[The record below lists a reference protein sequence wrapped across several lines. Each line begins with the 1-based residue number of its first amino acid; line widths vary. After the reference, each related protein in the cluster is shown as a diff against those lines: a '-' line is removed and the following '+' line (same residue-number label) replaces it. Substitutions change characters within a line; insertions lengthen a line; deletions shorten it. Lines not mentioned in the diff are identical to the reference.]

1 MIDDDRVNPVVQN
14 HAVTS
19 LLELLT
25 RARVYDLARPLERS
39 TPVGPNHP
47 PFWMAL
53 VRRHGDAP
61 RDDGSSSAQELL
73 SLGGHTGTHIDALS
87 HFSLAGKLHGGRTVE
102 ASMREGRFGELG
114 VETIAPL
121 VCRGVLLDVPG
132 AAGRDALEPAEP
144 ISAADL
150 ERTCDVHGI
159 DVRAGD
165 AVLVRTG
172 WPVGRFHDAAA
183 YNGAETGVPG
193 PDESAA
199 RWLGERR
206 IRVTGSDT
214 LAYEHLPPGAG
225 QRLLPAHVALLVEY
239 GVHIVEVL
247 DLEEL
252 ARDGVH
258 EFVFVALPLKLVG
271 ATGSPIRPVAL
282 VG

>member
-1 MIDDDRVNPVVQN
+1 MTARR
-14 HAVTS
+14 TS
-19 LLELLT
+19 LVELLA
-25 RARVYDLARPLERS
+25 RARVYDLAHPLERS

-53 VRRHGDAP
+53 VRRHGDVRRA
-61 RDDGSSSAQELL
+61 DGSSSAAELL

-87 HFSLAGKLHGGRTVE
+87 HFSLDGRLHGGRE
-102 ASMREGRFGELG
+102 AGAAMREGRFGALG
-114 VETIAPL
+114 IETVAPL

-132 AAGRDALEPAEP
+132 ASGRAALEPGEP
-144 ISAADL
+144 VTAADL
-150 ERTCDVHGI
+150 ERTCAAHGVDVY
-159 DVRAGD
+159 AGD

-172 WPVGRFHDAAA
+172 WPVGRFHDQAAF
-183 YNGAETGVPG
+183 NGVDTGVPG

-206 IRVTGSDT
+206 VRVTGSDT
-214 LAYEHLPPGAG
+214 LAYEHLRPGGG
-225 QRLLPAHVALLVEY
+225 QSVLPAHVALLVEF

-258 EFVFVALPLKLVG
+258 EFAFVALPLKLVG
-271 ATGSPIRPVAL
+271 ATGSPIRPIAL